1 MGNGFPL
8 GAVVTR
14 RAIAEAFANG
24 MEYFN
29 TFGGSNLS
37 CAVGEAVLD
46 IIQEEGLQV
55 RGDGP
60 EQPTAHCPPRLNQDV
75 ADGLRLPA
83 LPCTCR
89 RMPGSSGTMPG
100 CVRLALNRGE
110 SGCSHVKHRSPRHLT
125 PTGPLSSCMCMPPP
139 PPCTGA
145 AGHAAEPLPVR
156 GRGAGS
162 GPVPGR
168 GDGGGPRDAGAVRA
182 HCVLRGS
189 SRHRPRRAGA
199 VEDDHAPSRTH
210 RVQGRSLNPLT
221 RSCHCFCIRSRP
233 TAPSTTCSR

>member
-1 MGNGFPL
+1 MSVSGSGPSRRKVGLLRRDAMLPVHCLNTCCCCPTPGAAAAGVVPDIVTLGKPMGNGFPL

-100 CVRLALNRGE
+100 CVDW
-110 SGCSHVKHRSPRHLT
+110 PLT
-125 PTGPLSSCMCMPPP
+125 G
-139 PPCTGA
+139 
-145 AGHAAEPLPVR
+145 
-156 GRGAGS
+156 GS
-162 GPVPGR
+162 R
-168 GDGGGPRDAGAVRA
+168 GDPM
-182 HCVLRGS
+182 
-189 SRHRPRRAGA
+189 
-199 VEDDHAPSRTH
+199 
-210 RVQGRSLNPLT
+210 
-221 RSCHCFCIRSRP
+221 
-233 TAPSTTCSR
+233 